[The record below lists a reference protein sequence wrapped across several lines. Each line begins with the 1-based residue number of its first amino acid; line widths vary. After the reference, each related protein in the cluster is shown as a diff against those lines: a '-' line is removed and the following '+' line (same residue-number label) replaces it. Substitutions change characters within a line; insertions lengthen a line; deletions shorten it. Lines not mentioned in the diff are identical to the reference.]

1 MSAPVLGLSAMMVM
15 FVLLFL
21 RQPVWLG
28 LALCGIAGNALLS
41 NLNVAALVAGT
52 TTFDTMS
59 SYNLSIVPLFILMGE
74 VATSSRLSAELFRA
88 ARVILSG
95 LRGGLAVAT
104 IAASGAFGAICGS
117 SVATAATM
125 TRIALPEMR
134 KAGYEDGFSSAT
146 VASGGTLGI
155 LIPPSIILVI
165 YGAIAEASVPK
176 LFAASMIPGLV
187 LLALYALV
195 ALLVAVRAPGKVP
208 RDPPASL
215 GERLNSLREPWQFVV
230 LFVVTIG
237 GIYAG
242 VFSPN
247 EAASIG
253 AFGAIVLGM
262 LSRRLTILSL
272 LQAVKMTVITSCVL
286 FMIIIGATIFANFI
300 VQTRL
305 PDLLLGLAQGAGLA
319 PWMVMLLILLI
330 YLVMGCFLE
339 GIGMVLITVPV
350 FLPIVTG
357 YGYDPLWFGVVVV
370 IMVEVGLITPPVG
383 MNLFIIQAQVRDIP
397 IGKLYAGIVPFLAAP
412 LVLVLLLFAWPGLV
426 LWLPELL
433 Y

>member
-230 LFVVTIG
+230 LFVATIG

-383 MNLFIIQAQVRDIP
+383 MNLFIIQAQVRDVP

-412 LVLVLLLFAWPGLV
+412 LVLVALLFAWPGLV

>member
-1 MSAPVLGLSAMMVM
+1 MMVM